1 MKDAFRFT
9 RKNSVCIISALLI
22 TLASLIAV
30 IIISNRTF
38 SSASSDL
45 SGGLNYL
52 DADEKSDPT
61 TADEFFHEKKTQ
73 RLNTGLSK
81 KELEALKDDVANDR
95 VDVFSLFKDYVIL
108 GDSRVLGF
116 SHYKFLS
123 HSCIL
128 AGGGDT
134 IQSVR
139 ERMNSIKKRNPTYIF
154 ICYGLNDAGR
164 KNSKSPEDY
173 ADEVLGIIHEL
184 NDAFP
189 DAFIY
194 YSSTIWISDQ
204 VAINYPPWAKI
215 YDYNISCKKMCEE
228 NGIRFIDNDLICMQ
242 LKEKKLWSGDGIH
255 LNKSFYKLWAK
266 NLYLATL
273 EG

>member
-1 MKDAFRFT
+1 MKEAFRPT
-9 RKNSVCIISALLI
+9 RTNSVCIISALLI
-22 TLASLIAV
+22 MLVSLCAV
-30 IIISNRTF
+30 SILSGADS
-38 SSASSDL
+38 SSASDHLSD
-45 SGGLNYL
+45 GLNYL
-52 DADEKSDPT
+52 DADEKNDPA
-61 TADEFFHEKKTQ
+61 TADEFFRAKKTQ

-81 KELEALKDDVANDR
+81 KELEALKDDIANDR
-95 VDVFSLFKDYVIL
+95 VDVFSLLKDYLIL
-108 GDSRVLGF
+108 GDSRALGF
-116 SHYKFLS
+116 SHYKYLDYS
-123 HSCIL
+123 RVL

-134 IQSVR
+134 INDALQR
-139 ERMNSIKKRNPTYIF
+139 TDKIKKINPTYIF
-154 ICYGLNDAGR
+154 LCYGINDAGK

-173 ADEVLGIIHEL
+173 AEEVRDVINEL
-184 NDAFP
+184 SAVLP
-189 DAFIY
+189 DAKIY